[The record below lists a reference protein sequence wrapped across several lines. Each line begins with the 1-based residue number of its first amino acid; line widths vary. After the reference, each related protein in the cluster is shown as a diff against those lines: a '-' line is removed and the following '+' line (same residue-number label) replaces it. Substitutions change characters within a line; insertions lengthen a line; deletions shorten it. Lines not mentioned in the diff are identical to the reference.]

1 MGLVTRFYTSNR
13 SLFLFTFQSLIICI
27 FAISI
32 FVRRRPQIFFIAGV
46 NDIGVKE
53 LKHTKPL
60 SPVSLPPGRNP
71 KFLIIVEFFFLRKKL
86 LKYDKEAFHRL

>member
-32 FVRRRPQIFFIAGV
+32 FVRRRPQILPIAGV
-46 NDIGVKE
+46 NDIYVTE

-60 SPVSLPPGRNP
+60 SPVPLPPGRNP
-71 KFLIIVEFFFLRKKL
+71 KFFIIVEVFFSEKVVEVRK
-86 LKYDKEAFHRL
+86 